1 MNVSDK
7 FFKAFLKTLSYEGQ
21 YSNDP
26 DDPGGETKYGISKRK
41 FDKLEISELT
51 LDNAMALYYNN
62 YWNENIEKIQCQKLI
77 DKIFASMVNVGK
89 NRAVEI
95 LQFTMIKYYNAS
107 VKVDGILGPA
117 TARMVGRVIL
127 HGNQKDFMKLY
138 SFEIAKYY
146 DEIGNRK
153 YLKGWLL
160 RALD

>member
-1 MNVSDK
+1 MNLSEK
-7 FFKAFLKTLSYEGQ
+7 FFKAFLRTLSYEGQ

-41 FDKLEISELT
+41 FDKLEIPEIT

-62 YWNENIEKIQCQKLI
+62 YWDENIERISCQKLI
-77 DKIFASMVNVGK
+77 DKLFAAMVNAGK
-89 NRAVEI
+89 TRGVEI
-95 LQFTMIKYYNAS
+95 LQFTMVKYYKANIR
-107 VKVDGILGPA
+107 VDGILGPI
-117 TARMVGRVIL
+117 TVRMVDRIIL
-127 HGNQKDFMKLY
+127 QGNQRDFIKLY

-146 DEIGNRK
+146 DKIGNKK